1 LLFFIFFE
9 RKQWTFAWICFALSL
24 LIKETTPVF
33 WAGLG
38 LVWCAW
44 GRRRSGLALFLV
56 SCLYWLLVMKVFIP
70 AISPRPNYDYL
81 CRFSHLGNSIREIAL
96 SPLLH
101 PGVVLEYLFRPGC
114 VYFLLLLLLPVFMA
128 ALTHPLLLAGAGIT
142 LLGICLQNSNEMQNI
157 HMQYQAETVVLVFI
171 TAVYAIRRVGDG
183 QPGWWLKLCHWK
195 LPPRSPEHLPAALL
209 CSCLVTAALSVY
221 SFADFPGSL
230 AQRSNLRRLPDMS
243 GEIAQIQRLVPP
255 GAPINTTLNVGGHF
269 LLRNPVRHN
278 LREPDADWVLLDI
291 DSTFEIQS
299 QLDWLR
305 SQLQRQGYRP
315 VYNTVKL
322 PFQLILYTRTPP
334 PARERPL
341 PNAIRQLSDE
351 QWRNFGAVCPG
362 KNPCPDTIEV
372 KYSLYPSEQPHQ
384 LIIAARLLK
393 PTGCDYNFETMLV
406 LKNRPTNAFLT
417 AFGNGITPA
426 FAIAP
431 GATWFQ
437 IIALRQP
444 FSGIEDLSVNVVPR
458 AKPSF

>member
-1 LLFFIFFE
+1 
-9 RKQWTFAWICFALSL
+9 
-24 LIKETTPVF
+24 
-33 WAGLG
+33 
-38 LVWCAW
+38 
-44 GRRRSGLALFLV
+44 
-56 SCLYWLLVMKVFIP
+56 
-70 AISPRPNYDYL
+70 
-81 CRFSHLGNSIREIAL
+81 
-96 SPLLH
+96 
-101 PGVVLEYLFRPGC
+101 
-114 VYFLLLLLLPVFMA
+114 
-128 ALTHPLLLAGAGIT
+128 
-142 LLGICLQNSNEMQNI
+142 
-157 HMQYQAETVVLVFI
+157 
-171 TAVYAIRRVGDG
+171 
-183 QPGWWLKLCHWK
+183 
-195 LPPRSPEHLPAALL
+195 
-209 CSCLVTAALSVY
+209 
-221 SFADFPGSL
+221 
-230 AQRSNLRRLPDMS
+230 
-243 GEIAQIQRLVPP
+243 VPP